1 MATVK
6 SNVAPQRPQSPA
18 TILAIGTANP
28 PTCFYQVDYPDF
40 FFRVTNSEQKTDLK
54 RKFKRICERSEVK
67 KRYLH
72 VTEETLKEIPSMCC
86 YKAPSLDA
94 RMALL
99 IEEVPK
105 LGKEAAVKAIQ
116 EWGQPVSK
124 ITHLI
129 FSAVSGD
136 NMPGADLRLMELL
149 GLEPSVKRLMFYTQG
164 CYIGASLL
172 GLAKDIAEN
181 NAGARVLL
189 VLSNLMDLYFHVP
202 SETHLDMLIGQAIFA
217 DGAAAVIVGADPDI
231 SINERPLF
239 QVVSCAQTTI
249 PSTENYIRSHLK
261 EMGMEYYLSR
271 DVPATIGKNIEKCL
285 ADAVSPIGI
294 NDRNS
299 LFYIVHPGGQP
310 ILDKVEE
317 KLGLEKEKLRASRH
331 VLSEYGNMAGPTVFF
346 ILDEMRRRS
355 AEEGKATTGE
365 GLEWGAL
372 FAFGPG
378 LTVETILLLSVP
390 TDSTCSI

>member
-1 MATVK
+1 METK
-6 SNVAPQRPQSPA
+6 EINVAPQRSQGPA

-40 FFRVTNSEQKTDLK
+40 FFRVTNSEHKTDLK
-54 RKFKRICERSEVK
+54 HKFKRICERSEVK

-72 VTEETLKEIPSMCC
+72 GTEETLKAIPSMCC

-99 IEEVPK
+99 IEEIPK

-129 FSAVSGD
+129 FSAISGD
-136 NMPGADLRLMELL
+136 DVPGADLRLMKLL
-149 GLEPSVKRLMFYTQG
+149 GLEQSVKRLMFYTQG
-164 CYIGASLL
+164 CNIGGSLL

-189 VLSNLMDLYFHVP
+189 VLTNLMDMYFHAP
-202 SETHLDMLIGQAIFA
+202 SETHLDMLVGQAIFS
-217 DGAAAVIVGADPDI
+217 DGAAAVIIGADPDI

-249 PSTENYIRSHLK
+249 PSTENYIRNHLK
-261 EMGMEYYLSR
+261 EMGVEYYLSK
-271 DVPATIGKNIEKCL
+271 DVPAVIGTNIEKCL

-299 LFYIVHPGGQP
+299 LFYIVHPGGQT
-310 ILDKVEE
+310 ILDKIEE
-317 KLGLEKEKLRASRH
+317 KLELEKEKLRASRY
-331 VLSEYGNMAGPTVFF
+331 VLREYGNMAGPSVFF

-355 AEEGKATTGE
+355 TEEGKATTGE
-365 GLEWGAL
+365 GLEWGVL

-378 LTVETILLLSVP
+378 LAVDTVVLLSVP
-390 TDSTCSI
+390 IDSNYSI